1 MWSYLYLQI
10 YFHASKLLNT
20 AWQLKKLARV
30 FPIFAWVEKQL
41 ESYLRWSC
49 TKIFDKSIVMHAVK
63 VSCQEV
69 LKPSIPRIHFTPN
82 LVTFLQQ
89 CKMKPFICTVIKR
102 CLYIHI
108 IWSLHVRSVCSIKF
122 QYIRHICLSVRMCWF
137 LYVLREGSN
146 LLTH

>member
-102 CLYIHI
+102 CMSVLYAQL
-108 IWSLHVRSVCSIKF
+108 SFNTSDTSVCQYVCVDSYMSWERGQTCWPIK
-122 QYIRHICLSVRMCWF
+122 RLDSCA
-137 LYVLREGSN
+137 
-146 LLTH
+146 